1 MRLQGKEIASLLLI
15 KKQIMKKP
23 MTRWTTVFFY
33 KIAIENVSCF
43 IEVACAPLTNN
54 IEIKTRN
61 ASHLLDIID
70 ELNSEMI
77 LDNTIS
83 LSFDI
88 VNMYLSIDNE
98 RGITA
103 VRNALE
109 TRVNKTPS
117 TDCIIKGLEI

>member
-1 MRLQGKEIASLLLI
+1 MRLQGKGNSFII
-15 KKQIMKKP
+15 VDKQTDHEKTNDQMDNS
-23 MTRWTTVFFY
+23 FFY

>member
-1 MRLQGKEIASLLLI
+1 MRLQGKGIASLLLI

-117 TDCIIKGLEI
+117 TDCIIKGFEI